1 MHSTLSPLRACALIT
16 YIILT
21 QFEQPAWCLEIIWQ
35 KNNGTPAQKAEFKD
49 WDETYCNDPE
59 NTYTNSNWPKL
70 DPIYTHII
78 EITCLM
84 TMLAFQWMRNQYR
97 ELDDSSARSW
107 KAQKICT
114 AISLFDIVVLVM
126 IIHSR
131 GYRYPWIAAFIRPF
145 YMVVTIRL
153 LREYWNRYLLVM
165 LDSMPMVLFILVY
178 ILYFS
183 WMLQRWFSGTLE
195 GVQYFSTFGDSFF
208 NMLVLMTTSNYPD
221 VMLPAYQISRWNC
234 LFFITYLVL
243 GLFLMM
249 NLLLAIF
256 YSNFKSRFEENL
268 GSLEDDRS
276 KYLME
281 QFKKFGGDKGHLT

>member
-1 MHSTLSPLRACALIT
+1 
-16 YIILT
+16 
-21 QFEQPAWCLEIIWQ
+21 
-35 KNNGTPAQKAEFKD
+35 
-49 WDETYCNDPE
+49 
-59 NTYTNSNWPKL
+59 
-70 DPIYTHII
+70 
-78 EITCLM
+78 
-84 TMLAFQWMRNQYR
+84 
-97 ELDDSSARSW
+97 
-107 KAQKICT
+107 
-114 AISLFDIVVLVM
+114 
-126 IIHSR
+126 
-131 GYRYPWIAAFIRPF
+131 
-145 YMVVTIRL
+145 MVVTIRL

-208 NMLVLMTTSNYPD
+208 NMLVLMTTSNFPD

-234 LFFITYLVL
+234 LFFIIYLVL

-281 QFKKFGGDKGHLT
+281 QFKKFGGDKGHLTQKETYKMFMMIHGLATLTNQEIEDSDEDMNRSQSMGDSQNIKPQKKRDISLKQFDYLYKNKIAPQLDDKDKFRI